1 MTLTTLN
8 DNQPEWVKRELG
20 LEEYKEFKLGQ
31 KVKFSDDWV
40 YIIHIQ
46 EDKTGEVLFRGML
59 PNGASITMLY
69 DLINKP
75 VETTKAKG
83 QPKLTQRELNS
94 FKTYISRSNSKSIK
108 DLLSKKTWDKIENV
122 LETNTLSKFNIVS
135 CCNSQGKCNCETYG
149 EINSCEFSC

>member
-75 VETTKAKG
+75 VETTKE
-83 QPKLTQRELNS
+83 QPEKYKLKEWFLDQIEEIKDKYGYMQKHYTPMAMSITDESLCMLFNGMELILLNDG
-94 FKTYISRSNSKSIK
+94 TYILG
-108 DLLSKKTWDKIENV
+108 DT
-122 LETNTLSKFNIVS
+122 T
-135 CCNSQGKCNCETYG
+135 GG
-149 EINSCEFSC
+149 